1 VIGRV
6 FWVAL
11 VSGLACLAQDGTA
24 TLTGTVADPLGSPLE
39 NAKAQLISEETD
51 GLRFS
56 LQTDKLGQFRFADI
70 PPATYR
76 LEISSLGFDPRRKI
90 GIRLSAGQAV
100 TLPIFVLNL
109 GMCGSGPPV
118 DALQHLAP
126 GEDSGTLRDKVVKSS
141 GAPVV
146 GASVSL
152 NCARCVTTTN
162 REGRFAFSHLRP
174 GAYTLAVSMT
184 GFYREIVAEYLV
196 VQNLIALISR
206 FGWKSATQGIAPAS
220 HSSRNVNSLS
230 PAASI

>member
-1 VIGRV
+1 MIGRV

-70 PPATYR
+70 PPAKYR

-126 GEDSGTLRDKVVKSS
+126 GEDSGTLRGKVIKSS
-141 GAPVV
+141 GGPVV
-146 GASVSL
+146 GATVSL

-162 REGRFAFSHLRP
+162 REGRFTFSHLRP
-174 GAYTLAVSMT
+174 GAYTLAASMT

-196 VQNLIALISR
+196 VQNFDRTYFPIRLEECHTCIV
-206 FGWKSATQGIAPAS
+206 PAS